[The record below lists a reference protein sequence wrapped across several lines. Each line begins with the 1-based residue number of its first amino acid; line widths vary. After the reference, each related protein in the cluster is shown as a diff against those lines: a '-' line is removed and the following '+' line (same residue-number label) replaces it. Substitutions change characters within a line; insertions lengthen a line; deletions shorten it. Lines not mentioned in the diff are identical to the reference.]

1 MSDPEHHEHQAQTG
15 DAEGTLPPINVAVL
29 FPSLGAP
36 CIVERGSAEWVE
48 VLLATADRDLM
59 AVGNIAHYLF
69 WRRFAELPD
78 SRANRGGPPRPRVV
92 PDPERLQWIHPRDIF
107 ITEQPWPLADLTRG
121 ELDETDFTTEDLDG
135 APTAPSPPSSAAPL
149 AENPVHKGRDGE
161 TVRLERPIFPI
172 TTCRLHAYVSTVL
185 KRSHPDVFRVL
196 VRASVFPADAAVELV
211 WTSDTP
217 RAAYLA
223 ALREYA
229 GSSGARGARLSDA
242 AYDELEMRHPV
253 IVRSQPMRRFAHFT
267 DIHNS
272 AAHNLLAL
280 STARILDD
288 SDSDPAYSPPVG
300 SRMNNYNHAFSR
312 LCEQAEALV
321 DAFVL
326 TGDLVDYGRGLWYPN
341 SGGGP
346 ERSAD
351 WLPTMLAAG
360 QDGFP
365 SGIDPRADLP
375 HGMPTPLDIWDQMG
389 GHEQLQY
396 VTDANMKY
404 FVEHKLL
411 PRYLAGKPV
420 FTAMGNH
427 DFHPHPFTPWP
438 TSSGRPDETSY
449 NPLTPSDYNLT
460 RYEALLAYGPN
471 SFDAYKSSAIWFTL
485 LGFEGGGA
493 GVVSTPRCGGL
504 YYCFV
509 NPWVDFATR
518 LGDRSLFL
526 FDFGRLE
533 VRPQGITRD
542 VFKVGALIAGLGL
555 LFALGG
561 LALLLWGPDC
571 LASKIVGGI
580 LLALGL
586 IAMIVGGIMMG
597 ATAGAGA
604 LMPDFEDTDLL
615 PAAQKALSAA
625 QVALVD
631 AWAGLPGVT
640 GRALFG
646 HALVAGRPPR
656 FVSIDQLNA
665 HPEAATVDKMRYGI
679 LADHRDRVVELLR
692 NRKLTVAT
700 SGHSHY
706 TTLYRLA
713 DDGRQTTAEWP
724 PTPGNGVPGDR
735 AINVTRAAGPMA
747 EINRHQADP
756 LDGIKSS
763 ATERHVRGA
772 PGGSVVTLD
781 GAHATVEQ
789 LECDLATARP
799 RRAAFDSWK
808 NRLDVLKTL
817 PVDGGPTVGLVLHY
831 VSDVVGATGTRPPPQ
846 WPHQIAGLSIFL
858 TGRRVRAALVLESG
872 DMPTEAAASQPGCS
886 AYRYSASITAS
897 EWADIDA
904 ARRNG
909 QAIRGAIE
917 YPESDEDPWIF
928 DVSIER
934 SGTDIEPVF
943 TFQRHEFPDF
953 DRRRQHF
960 ERFGAR
966 PT

>member
-1 MSDPEHHEHQAQTG
+1 MSDPEHHEHQAQSG
-15 DAEGTLPPINVAVL
+15 DAEGTLPPINAALL
-29 FPSLGAP
+29 FPALGAP
-36 CIVERGSAEWVE
+36 CIVEQPAAWAE
-48 VLLATADRDLM
+48 VLLATAEPDLIS
-59 AVGNIAHYLF
+59 VGNIAHYLG

-78 SRANRGGPPRPRVV
+78 SRVSQGGPPQARRA
-92 PDPERLQWIHPRDIF
+92 PDPASLQWFHPRDIF
-107 ITEQPWPLADLTRG
+107 VSDEPWPIADLTRG
-121 ELDETDFTTEDLDG
+121 ERDDTELTTEDLDG
-135 APTAPSPPSSAAPL
+135 AGTPPRPPSPAAPVN
-149 AENPVHKGRDGE
+149 EKPVHHGRDGE
-161 TVRLERPIFPI
+161 TVRLDRPVFPI
-172 TTCRLHAYVSTVL
+172 TTCRLHAYVVKVL
-185 KRSHPDVFRVL
+185 EHSHPHVFRVL
-196 VRASVFPADAAVELV
+196 VRASALPADVMVELV

-217 RAAYLA
+217 RDAYLA
-223 ALREYA
+223 ALHEYA
-229 GSSGARGARLSDA
+229 ASGAARGARLTDA
-242 AYDELEMRHPV
+242 AYGELELRHPV
-253 IVRSQPMRRFAHFT
+253 LVRSQPVRRFAHFT

-280 STARILDD
+280 SSARILDD

-300 SRMNNYNHAFSR
+300 SRMNNYNQAFSR

-351 WLPTMLAAG
+351 WMPTMLRAG
-360 QDGFP
+360 QQGWASGF
-365 SGIDPRADLP
+365 DPHADLP
-375 HGMPTPLDIWDQMG
+375 HGMPAPLDIWDQMG
-389 GHEQLQY
+389 GNEQLQY

-420 FTAMGNH
+420 FTVMGNH

-471 SFDAYKSSAIWFTL
+471 SFDAYKMSAIWFTL

-509 NPWVDFATR
+509 NPWVDFATV

-533 VRPQGITRD
+533 VRPQGITRS
-542 VFKVGALIAGLGL
+542 VFTAGAIIAGIGL
-555 LFALGG
+555 LLALAGA
-561 LALLLWGPDC
+561 ALLLWGPDC

-586 IAMIVGGIMMG
+586 IALLVGGIMMA
-597 ATAGAGA
+597 ATADAGA

-615 PAAQKALSAA
+615 PAAQTALSDA
-625 QVALVD
+625 QIALVN
-631 AWAGLPGVT
+631 AWATLPGVT

-646 HALVAGRPPR
+646 HALIAGRPPR
-656 FVSIDQLNA
+656 FISIDQLNA
-665 HPEAATVDKMRYGI
+665 HPETATVDNMRYGI
-679 LADHRDRVVELLR
+679 LADHRERVIELVRDRA
-692 NRKLTVAT
+692 VAVT
-700 SGHSHY
+700 MSGHSHY
-706 TTLYRLA
+706 TTLYRLG

-724 PTPGNGVPGDR
+724 SGPGSGAPGDR
-735 AINVTRAAGPMA
+735 AIHVTRAAGPMA
-747 EINRHQADP
+747 EINNHQVDR

-763 ATERHVRGA
+763 ATERQVRGA
-772 PGGSVVTLD
+772 PGGSIVTVD
-781 GAHATVEQ
+781 GARATVEQ
-789 LECDLATARP
+789 LECDLPTARP

-808 NRLDVLKTL
+808 NRLDVLRTA
-817 PVDGGPTVGLVLHY
+817 PVDAGPTVDLVLHY
-831 VSDVVGATGTRPPPQ
+831 VSDVVGASGDRPPAQ
-846 WPHQIAGLSIFL
+846 WPHRIAALSIFV
-858 TGRRVRAALVLESG
+858 TGRRIRAELRLESG
-872 DMPTEAAASQPGCS
+872 DLPTEAAASQPGFS
-886 AYRYSASITAS
+886 AHRYTASITAA
-897 EWADIDA
+897 EWSDLDA
-904 ARRNG
+904 ARRLG

-917 YPESDEDPWIF
+917 YPEPDEDPWIF
-928 DVSIER
+928 DLTIEQ
-934 SGTDIEPVF
+934 SGSSLEPVF
-943 TFQRHEFPDF
+943 TFRRNEFPDF
-953 DRRRQHF
+953 DRRRQRF
-960 ERFGAR
+960 ERYGAR